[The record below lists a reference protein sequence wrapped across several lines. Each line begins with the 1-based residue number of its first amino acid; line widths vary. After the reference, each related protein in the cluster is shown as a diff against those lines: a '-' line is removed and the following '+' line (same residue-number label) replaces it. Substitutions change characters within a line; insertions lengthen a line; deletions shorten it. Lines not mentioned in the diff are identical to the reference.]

1 MEKKQSTTLGV
12 RTDEDNSSFIN
23 ILIIADECA
32 RSTVVKLGLHHHYCH
47 TILAHSIRKGFE
59 CLAAMSEIQVVISEN
74 TMPSSG
80 GFELIVKIK
89 AHPQWKRIPVNLVLE
104 KPYPEIAQRAIEL
117 GCRHIIVKPF
127 KAKLL
132 LDKIDLALLENI
144 FNMHYKRR
152 VAVRG
157 AISQQLHHRVAKL
170 AVRAYKHVNRRLE
183 NENMIASTNERSQPI
198 KGFLHRKSKRSYATV
213 AEWLSKE
220 LRIIRRVKPHLK
232 ARHKIITLADWLS
245 DEIRIMRRGTPY
257 QKSSK
262 KEDVKTKRT
271 PQLEPPRDSVGTADT
286 LQSHDTPP
294 DRSDIPIN
302 VQYLILF
309 RKAPYL
315 FSKGMRKQIINTIH
329 KD

>member
-1 MEKKQSTTLGV
+1 MEKKQRTTLGV

-59 CLAAMSEIQVVISEN
+59 CLATMPEIQVVITEN
-74 TMPSSG
+74 TMLSSG
-80 GFELIVKIK
+80 GLELIVKIK
-89 AHPQWKRIPVNLVLE
+89 AHPQWKRIPVILILA
-104 KPYPEIAQRAIEL
+104 KPDSEIAQLAIEL
-117 GCRHIIVKPF
+117 GCQHVLVKPF
-127 KAKLL
+127 KAKQL
-132 LDKIDLALLENI
+132 LDKIDLTLLEKSFRMRYNQP
-144 FNMHYKRR
+144 

-157 AISQQLHHRVAKL
+157 ATFQRLHHRVSKL
-170 AVRAYKHVNRRLE
+170 AVRAYKHISKQLE
-183 NENMIASTNERSQPI
+183 KNNMIASVNKRNKLI
-198 KGFLHRKSKRSYATV
+198 KGFLHHKSTQGYATV

-232 ARHKIITLADWLS
+232 ARHKIVTLADWLF
-245 DEIRIMRRGTPY
+245 DEIRMMHRGVPY
-257 QKSSK
+257 QKSAK
-262 KEDVKTKRT
+262 KEDAKTKRP
-271 PQLEPPRDSVGTADT
+271 PQVAPLPKSVKTADT
-286 LQSHDTPP
+286 QQSHDRPP
-294 DRSDIPIN
+294 VRPDIPIN

-315 FSKGMRKQIINTIH
+315 FSKGMRKQIRNTIP

>member
-1 MEKKQSTTLGV
+1 LEKKQSVALGV
-12 RTDEDNSSFIN
+12 RPGEDNSSFIN
-23 ILIIADECA
+23 ILIIADECG
-32 RSTVVKLGLHHHYCH
+32 RSTVVKLGLHHHHCH

-59 CLAAMSEIQVVISEN
+59 CLAVMPEIQIVISEN
-74 TMPSSG
+74 KISSSG

-89 AHPQWKRIPVNLVLE
+89 AHPQWKRIPVILVME

-117 GCRHIIVKPF
+117 GCRHVIVKPF

-132 LDKIDLALLENI
+132 LDKIDLALLEN
-144 FNMHYKRR
+144 FFRMQYKR
-152 VAVRG
+152 
-157 AISQQLHHRVAKL
+157 RVAKL
-170 AVRAYKHVNRRLE
+170 AVRAHKHVNRRLE
-183 NENMIASTNERSQPI
+183 NENMIANANEKSQPM
-198 KGFLHRKSKRSYATV
+198 KGFFHRKSKRSYVTV

-245 DEIRIMRRGTPY
+245 DEIRIMHRGTPY

-262 KEDVKTKRT
+262 KEDAKTIRT
-271 PQLEPPRDSVGTADT
+271 PQLEPPRNSVGTADT
-286 LQSHDTPP
+286 PQSHGTPP

-315 FSKGMRKQIINTIH
+315 FSKGMRKLIINTIS